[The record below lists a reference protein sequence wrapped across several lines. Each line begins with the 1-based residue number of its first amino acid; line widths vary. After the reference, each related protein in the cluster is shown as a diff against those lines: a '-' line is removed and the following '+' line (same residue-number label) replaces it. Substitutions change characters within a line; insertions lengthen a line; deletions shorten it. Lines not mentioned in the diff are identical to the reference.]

1 MTSHEIV
8 PNWKYVTNITNA
20 LKAVVTCEDEHDF
33 FLYELVTLHVSK
45 YYGMGEV
52 DGVTAKIIDL
62 DGTTIT
68 LNLDTS
74 SFTPFVYPIS
84 EDLERKTTPP
94 HVVPSSSG
102 IIDSNLDQFNSQP
115 FGTTLQDSFDNVR
128 TF

>member
-20 LKAVVTCEDEHDF
+20 LQAVVTCADEHDF

-45 YYGMGEV
+45 YYGMDEV

-62 DGTTIT
+62 DSTTIT